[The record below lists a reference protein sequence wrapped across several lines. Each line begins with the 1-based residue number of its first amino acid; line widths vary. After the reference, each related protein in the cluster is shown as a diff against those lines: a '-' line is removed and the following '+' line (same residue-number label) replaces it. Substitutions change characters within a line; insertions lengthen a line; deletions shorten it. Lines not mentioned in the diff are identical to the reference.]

1 MTTPILRQ
9 IADLQDRSQD
19 ELKAMWS
26 EYFGTEPPA
35 YRRGFLIRGL
45 GQRIQELT
53 YGSLPATHQKR
64 LDALV
69 DDQPP
74 SKGRGRATTVH
85 AGQDRRLLI
94 GTRLVREHQGVAH
107 EVAVADGGYEYGGR
121 RFKSLSAVA
130 RHISGTRWNGW
141 AFFGLPNPAK
151 LERRK

>member
-19 ELKAMWS
+19 ELKAMWG

-45 GQRIQELT
+45 GQRIQELS
-53 YGSLPATHQKR
+53 YGGLPAAHQKR

-69 DDQPP
+69 NDQLP
-74 SKGRGRATTVH
+74 SKGRGRAKTFH
-85 AGQDRRLLI
+85 SGQDQRLLI
-94 GTRLVREHQGVAH
+94 GTRLVREHQGVDH
-107 EVAVADGGYEYGGR
+107 EVVVADGGYEYGGR
-121 RFKSLSAVA
+121 LFKSLSAVA

-151 LERRK
+151 LVRIK